1 MNMHLYWVGVGADL
15 WRAGDRALEWILRGA
30 IESLTPVWTYLGV
43 HAMRSSDPAAPKIV
57 DVFHA
62 PGDGGV
68 LDQRNLDVLG
78 KHSLDKAET
87 LTSYLVEPILQV
99 VDAVFVTL
107 QILSVDFRDTVS
119 GQTVDL
125 VMNILSEWHAL
136 AFFASS

>member
-30 IESLTPVWTYLGV
+30 VGSLTPVWTYLGV
-43 HAMRSSDPAAPKIV
+43 HAMGSSDPAAPKIV
-57 DVFHA
+57 H
-62 PGDGGV
+62 
-68 LDQRNLDVLG
+68 VLG

-87 LTSYLVEPILQV
+87 LTSCLVEPILQV
-99 VDAVFVTL
+99 AGAVFVNL
-107 QILSVDFRDTVS
+107 QILSVHLRDTVS
-119 GQTVDL
+119 GQTGDL